1 MNAKNSINTN
11 SKHILFIEANTDGTI
26 GGSHYC
32 LLELIKGLHKSKF
45 KPFVLFYQKN
55 ILIPE
60 FERHCPVIILD
71 KTRGLVIKRDFPHLY
86 SLVSKIPYLPYFL
99 ILFQKTYNF
108 FRYHLTD
115 FSKIIYLLS
124 KLKIDLVHI
133 NNAPALTD
141 WLIAC
146 KILRKKCIS
155 HWRGTRK
162 FDIIKRKLIKFY
174 DAIISISQAVTQNA
188 KDQGIDVNNFV
199 LIYDGID
206 IESILK
212 KPKENPVLVRKE
224 FQEKITEPLIGVI
237 NNIKNWKGQHVAIEA
252 VKILKNKYPN
262 LKCLLVGNVSNLK
275 GDKEYFSYLQKL
287 VERYNLLNNIIFTG
301 YRKDIP
307 DIISALD
314 ILLHTSLANEGFP
327 RIILEIMTLS
337 KPIIASAVGPSLE
350 MIEDGKTGFLVPPNE
365 PRSLAEK
372 IDYLLLHPEIAQKM
386 GKEARKRV
394 ERLFDIS
401 LNIKKTEHLYNQLLF

>member
-1 MNAKNSINTN
+1 MDRKKNL
-11 SKHILFIEANTDGTI
+11 KHILFIEANTDGTI

-32 LLELIKGLHKSKF
+32 LFELIKYINREKF
-45 KPFVLFYQKN
+45 KPFVVFYQEN
-55 ILIPE
+55 SLISE
-60 FERHCPVIILD
+60 FKKICPVIILD
-71 KTRGLVIKRDFPHLY
+71 KTKGLVIKRDFPHLY
-86 SLVSKIPYLPYFL
+86 SLVNKLPYLPYFL

-108 FRYHLTD
+108 FRYYLTD
-115 FSKIIYLLS
+115 FLKIIYLLS
-124 KLKIDLVHI
+124 KLKIDLIHI

-155 HWRGTRK
+155 HWRGTVK

-174 DAIISISQAVTQNA
+174 DVIISISQAVTQNA

-262 LKCLLVGNVSNLK
+262 LRCLLVGNVSNLK

-314 ILLHTSLANEGFP
+314 ILLHTSLANEGLP

-337 KPIIASAVGPSLE
+337 KSIIASAVGPTLE
-350 MIEDGKTGFLVPPNE
+350 MVEDGKTGLLVPPND
-365 PRSLAEK
+365 PQSLAEK
-372 IDYLLLHPEIAQKM
+372 INYLLSHPEVAQKM